1 MYFTKK
7 SSRYML
13 EIYDQFKT
21 PGDEFR
27 RQATITEQKFAC
39 EYTEKDL
46 EEAVVFGVID
56 NKASTE
62 QLQVLIFK
70 DKSNVP
76 VRFLKKFAKLEPQLV
91 GSNNNVEEVEAYLYA
106 L

>member
-1 MYFTKK
+1 M
-7 SSRYML
+7 
-13 EIYDQFKT
+13 
-21 PGDEFR
+21 
-27 RQATITEQKFAC
+27 
-39 EYTEKDL
+39 
-46 EEAVVFGVID
+46 ID